1 MSVRSSVLE
10 RLRANE
16 RETKKSLI
24 MDVFIAL
31 AEEEKSFAR
40 ISLGEIANAVGIST
54 TTIYQYFQ
62 NKDDLLVET
71 FLRELHNIDE
81 YITEKLESEKNP
93 SVQSVI
99 WGSIDYLLDHE
110 SSHQVL
116 NYFMLQGNMTPEI
129 MDRIAKMP
137 LSFLDVVSD
146 AFADAGLYKG
156 KRFISHIFLSVVLGG
171 LMAFKSFG
179 YGTADEIRSH
189 LPELTQ
195 FAIHSFFGGRNAK

>member
-10 RLRANE
+10 KLRANE

-71 FLRELHNIDE
+71 FLRELKSIDE
-81 YITEKLESEKNP
+81 FIAQKLEIDKNP
-93 SVQSVI
+93 SVRGVI
-99 WGSIDYLLDHE
+99 WGSIDYLLEHE

-137 LSFLDVVSD
+137 LRFLDLVSD
-146 AFADAGLYKG
+146 AFAEAGLNRG

-179 YGTADEIRSH
+179 YCTADEIRAH
-189 LPELTQ
+189 LPAVTQ
-195 FAIHSFFGGRNAK
+195 FAMHSFLGSENQE